1 MKGIPALL
9 IISLLVSC
17 GQSGSRKDPTKEAL
31 VTKGLS
37 DSVKL
42 VASLKEFD
50 AKYKKLEKSLSDSVF
65 KYKPEDN
72 DFSDLTGGIERNYM
86 ECNNELEKILL
97 GYKLAANY
105 MIHYDGSK
113 EAKYKQKAEPLFYS
127 FISFKDGE
135 VASQYMKLDLKLV
148 QFAQKEW
155 GNFSEQD
162 KETMLFYGLLRGF
175 DNGLPGVLKNV
186 K

>member
-1 MKGIPALL
+1 MKWITTLL

-17 GQSGSRKDPTKEAL
+17 GQSGSKKHSTQETP

-37 DSVKL
+37 DSIKM
-42 VASLKEFD
+42 VASLKDFD
-50 AKYKKLEKSLSDSVF
+50 SNYKKLEKSLYDSAS
-65 KYKPEDN
+65 KYKTDDI
-72 DFSDLTGGIERNYM
+72 DFGCLTGG
-86 ECNNELEKILL
+86 LEKKYDECKNEIEKVLL

-105 MIHYDGSK
+105 MIHYDSSK
-113 EAKYKQKAEPLFYS
+113 EVRYKLKADPLFYS
-127 FISFKDGE
+127 FISFKNGE
-135 VASQYMKLDLKLV
+135 LASQYMKLDIKKV

-155 GNFSEQD
+155 RNFSEQD

-175 DNGLPGVLKNV
+175 DNGLPDVLKNI